1 MSYINIIKIFKMR
14 NLLFQ
19 ITNEKILKK
28 ILKNN
33 YINFYCGFDP
43 TSSSLHIGHLLPLI
57 SIKRFQ
63 KLGHKPIL
71 LIGESTG
78 LIGDP
83 SFKKN
88 ERKLQN
94 KIKIKKYTKKIIFQI
109 NSILNKNKNNNLIIL
124 NNYKWFKNI
133 NIINFLEKIGKHFF
147 INNMINK
154 EIIKNRIKNINKNIS
169 FTEFSYIL
177 LQSYDFLHLY
187 NKYKVFLQIG
197 GSDQWGNIIS
207 GINLIKK
214 INKNKVFGLTL
225 PLLIQSNGIKFGKT
239 EKNTI
244 WLDEKKTSPYKFYQF
259 WINTKD
265 SDVYNFLKLFT
276 FINIAKIYKI
286 KKQDKNKKKPIAQTI
301 LADKLTYLIH
311 GKNNLISAKRI
322 TKSLF
327 NNKLSEMTEYDFY
340 QLKQDGIFTI
350 KINFNNIKYLQEILL
365 ISNLSSSYNK
375 AKNMIIS
382 KSIKVNGKIESNI
395 YFKFKKKNLIFKKY
409 SLICRGKK
417 NYCLIYWNNSKI

>member
-1 MSYINIIKIFKMR
+1 MNYINIIKILKMR
-14 NLLFQ
+14 SLLFQ
-19 ITNEKILKK
+19 ITNENILKK

-43 TSSSLHIGHLLPLI
+43 TSDSLHIGHLLLLI

-63 KLGHKPIL
+63 NFGHIPII
-71 LIGESTG
+71 LIGGATG

-88 ERKLQN
+88 ERNLKN
-94 KIKIKKYTKKIIFQI
+94 KIKIKKYIKKIIFQI
-109 NSILNKNKNNNLIIL
+109 NKIFIKKKKNNIIIY
-124 NNYKWFKNI
+124 NNYKWFNDIKIIDFLKNI
-133 NIINFLEKIGKHFF
+133 GKYFF
-147 INNMINK
+147 INQMINK
-154 EIIKNRIKNINKNIS
+154 EIIKNRIKNTNKSIS

-177 LQSYDFLHLY
+177 LQSYDFLYLY
-187 NKYKVFLQIG
+187 EKYNVILQIG

-214 INKNKVFGLTL
+214 KTKNKVFGLTL

-239 EKNTI
+239 ENNTV
-244 WLDEKKTSPYKFYQF
+244 WLNSKKTSPYKFYQF

-276 FINIAKIYKI
+276 FISISKIYKI
-286 KKQDKNKKKPIAQTI
+286 KKNDYIKKKPIAQNI
-301 LADKLTYLIH
+301 LADQLTYLIH
-311 GKNNLISAKRI
+311 GKLGLISAKRI

-327 NNKLSEMTEYDFY
+327 NNKISEITKLDFY
-340 QLKQDGIFTI
+340 QLKQDGIPTLKI
-350 KINFNNIKYLQEILL
+350 KFKDINYIQKILL
-365 ISNLSSSYNK
+365 LSNLASSYNK

-382 KSIKVNGKIESNI
+382 NAIKINGKTESNI
-395 YFKFKKKNLIFKKY
+395 YFKFKKKNIIFKKF
-409 SLICRGKK
+409 SIICRGKK
-417 NYCLIYWNNSKI
+417 NYCLIYWI